1 MIISV
6 GYILNYFYTHSTN
19 ILTVQMNTVTDES
32 AAEENEEI
40 DGSPVIRS
48 LKLAGDPASQD
59 VKESC
64 SRKD

>member
-1 MIISV
+1 V
-6 GYILNYFYTHSTN
+6 AYILNNFHTHSTN
-19 ILTVQMNTVTDES
+19 IFAVQMNTVTDES
-32 AAEENEEI
+32 AAEENE
-40 DGSPVIRS
+40 DRRVACDKIRS

>member
-1 MIISV
+1 
-6 GYILNYFYTHSTN
+6 
-19 ILTVQMNTVTDES
+19 MNTVTDES